1 MAEEPKSNFRI
12 FAENVG
18 DANVETDN
26 EYEVD
31 SQRNSGVVPGI
42 ADPRMHNKLYKQATI
57 MVAAIAQ
64 VIVQAG
70 LNALDNDYSGL
81 VANIRQAFAG
91 SVNGVKP
98 DAQGN
103 IDLTEVLAEIR
114 RMTYPRVGDF
124 IITRNPENPSKKY
137 DGTTWELLKKDTF
150 IMSAETGKAGEE
162 GGSNSHSNSLD
173 EMPAHSHTAKCSLNG
188 THDHDRGT
196 MEITG
201 GFPADDSM
209 VGRHAGYHIPDGAFY
224 IGELVSF
231 DLDSDSGGNGAMI
244 RFKASRTWT
253 GRTSQNGSH
262 AHKITIES
270 VGNGK
275 LYDIRPQYIS
285 AYIWIRTA

>member
-70 LNALDNDYSGL
+70 FNALDNDYSGL
-81 VANIRQAFAG
+81 VANLRQTFAG

-98 DAQGN
+98 DKNGN
-103 IDLTEVLAEIR
+103 IDITEVLDEIR

-162 GGSNSHSNSLD
+162 GGSNRHSNSLD
-173 EMPAHSHTAKCSLNG
+173 EMPAHAHTVKVSTNG
-188 THDHDRGT
+188 GHDHGRGT

-224 IGELVSF
+224 IGEGINL
-231 DLDSDSGGNGAMI
+231 DLDSDDDHVGSMI

-253 GRTSQNGSH
+253 GRTSNEGSH
-262 AHKITIES
+262 THNVTIGS
-270 VGNGK
+270 AGNGQS
-275 LYDIRPQYIS
+275 YDSRPQYIS